1 MRTSIICDRNNGGQ
15 FRDAGMEFDGIGGNA
30 MSTANLALQAAQQNG
45 QACASTHS
53 HDAKA

>member
-1 MRTSIICDRNNGGQ
+1 VRTSIICDRNNGGQ